1 MDAFPIL
8 DHRAIVVVAKSTW
21 QALQATRQLQTTQD
35 PGASKNVDSD
45 QVRNQF
51 VGAVTQGGGIAL
63 LLGKDVS
70 DRVSSAAQK
79 KEEVYHVPLL
89 PHVTLEPMNAS
100 AARKNDIW
108 HIWAPTQFAE
118 GALSTAARTL
128 HTHEKNIS
136 LHTTFCGGGF
146 GRRVCSDFVAE
157 VAAICE
163 ALGGRAVK
171 LTWTRE
177 SDFKHD
183 FYRPAAAHKISAGVS
198 AQGISAWSQWVASQ
212 SVTASIATDLLGGL
226 TPDKIKKNPILTVF
240 GRVGSKVLN
249 KLPIDPF
256 KVEGAL

>member
-1 MDAFPIL
+1 MKSLPGVVDAFPIL

-70 DRVSSAAQK
+70 DRTSS
-79 KEEVYHVPLL
+79 
-89 PHVTLEPMNAS
+89 
-100 AARKNDIW
+100 
-108 HIWAPTQFAE
+108 
-118 GALSTAARTL
+118 
-128 HTHEKNIS
+128 
-136 LHTTFCGGGF
+136 
-146 GRRVCSDFVAE
+146 
-157 VAAICE
+157 
-163 ALGGRAVK
+163 
-171 LTWTRE
+171 
-177 SDFKHD
+177 
-183 FYRPAAAHKISAGVS
+183 AAHKISAGVS
-198 AQGISAWSQWVASQ
+198 AQGISVWSQWVASQ